1 MEGIERPTRPTQGR
15 SGRRAPPRQGALRTL
30 RGSLPKYRLRVSLW
44 QHFLHD
50 RHLFRLPGLG
60 QDGQSALQKASTRW
74 VSRPPAGA
82 TETKSEAAAA
92 GLAFLEFPVESQ
104 FGSGFFP
111 IATSSG

>member
-1 MEGIERPTRPTQGR
+1 VARCPSIDCGLACGNIFCMIDTCSGSPVLGR
-15 SGRRAPPRQGALRTL
+15 TARVLSRRRQ
-30 RGSLPKYRLRVSLW
+30 RG
-44 QHFLHD
+44 
-50 RHLFRLPGLG
+50 G
-60 QDGQSALQKASTRW
+60 SADPLL
-74 VSRPPAGA
+74 A